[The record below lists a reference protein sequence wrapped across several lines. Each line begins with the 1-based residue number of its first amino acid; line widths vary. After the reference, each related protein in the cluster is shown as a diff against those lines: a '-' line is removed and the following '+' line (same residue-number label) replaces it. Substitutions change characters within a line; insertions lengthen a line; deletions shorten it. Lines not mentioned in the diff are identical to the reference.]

1 MNSPNN
7 RKKIAIITGAS
18 AGLGIEFAKQI
29 EASYF
34 LDEIWLVARRTG
46 PMKELAEKFQKS
58 RGVVLPL
65 DLCLSGDLLHLKKRI
80 EDENP
85 IIEVLVNNAGLGKV
99 GPFAEL
105 GLEEQMNMVDL
116 NVRSLTFLSRIAIPF
131 MMPGSKILQV
141 ASSIGFSPAPFFAV
155 YAATKAY
162 VVSLGEA
169 LSAELK
175 DKGIIVTTICP
186 GPVATEFFEVSK
198 KNEYFRDKI
207 APSEPVNSGLV
218 VSAEDVVR
226 KALIDCEKRKRISV
240 FGFPIQLFVFFAPLL
255 PRKLL
260 LGLMARRN
268 QKPSKA

>member
-18 AGLGIEFAKQI
+18 AGLGLEFAKQI
-29 EASYF
+29 ETSYF
-34 LDEIWLVARRTG
+34 LDEIWLVARRTA
-46 PMKELAEKFQKS
+46 PMKELSEKFQKS
-58 RGVVLPL
+58 RGVVISL
-65 DLCLSGDLLHLKKRI
+65 DLSLNGDLLHLKKKI

-99 GPFAEL
+99 GPFADL
-105 GLEEQMNMVDL
+105 GLEEQINMVDL

-141 ASSIGFSPAPFFAV
+141 ASSIGFSPAPYFAV
-155 YAATKAY
+155 YAATKAF

-169 LSAELK
+169 LSVELRE
-175 DKGIIVTTICP
+175 KGITVTTICP

-198 KNEYFRDKI
+198 KNEYFRDKL
-207 APSEPVNSGLV
+207 APSEPVNASLV

-226 KALIDCEKRKRISV
+226 KALVDCEKSKRISV
-240 FGFPIQLFVFFAPLL
+240 YGFPIQLFVFFAPIF
-255 PRKLL
+255 PRRLL
-260 LGLMARRN
+260 LRLMARRN
-268 QKPSKA
+268 QRPSSN